1 MQFGIDGNNLVI
13 NHKDSE
19 LTFAFKYYLKGNSK
33 LTEKIYDPINRYIAS
48 LPETKQDEIFKRYF
62 KIHTIFYKDNL
73 EIRYP
78 DEVITDVVSILQ
90 VSVAEL
96 YSKIDFEH
104 LAEWCV
110 KEGDFYLQ
118 NNLKDDYGLYKE
130 ETTYLREDYKRLLYL
145 STLLKLVTPIWG
157 VFLTEFDKAVGKD
170 YKETAALSL
179 LSKTDILNLPEFE
192 KLEKLV
198 VNLSDKTVIT
208 INAVFGNLG
217 TVDLPDW
224 ALAIVTVRK
233 IAVAEVNNP
242 EVKLINIIYSHLTNL
257 NKKNSLEDRGDS
269 VRIRERK
276 SPEEDSSGDEE
287 NRASVL
293 EKYKLRQAHP
303 DHVSIIDEVYLKKM
317 KKVLKDIDP
326 TFPLNDEIY
335 KKALNDFNT
344 SSLRTL
350 DITDFHLQIC
360 GLACRRVISP
370 WNLGKIHFNT
380 MIRVIYVTQL
390 LLHYWGFKTVAN
402 LLTAQTVD
410 TPDDVLKD
418 NSYVSLSVELQEE
431 IAKLYPYFK
440 NSNKTMAINRKPWIV
455 NYGMMFI
462 NSTVDFINKH
472 SWYYVNDNLS
482 DKKECVGLLIE
493 IPVNMKIELAEMLIK
508 TMIMYKDVKI

>member
-1 MQFGIDGNNLVI
+1 MV
-13 NHKDSE
+13 
-19 LTFAFKYYLKGNSK
+19 
-33 LTEKIYDPINRYIAS
+33 S
-48 LPETKQDEIFKRYF
+48 L
-62 KIHTIFYKDNL
+62 
-73 EIRYP
+73 
-78 DEVITDVVSILQ
+78 LQ
-90 VSVAEL
+90 VSISEL
-96 YSKIDFEH
+96 YSKIDFDH
-104 LAEWCV
+104 LAKWCV
-110 KEGDFYLQ
+110 NEGNFYLQ
-118 NNLKDDYGLYKE
+118 SNLKDDYGTYKP
-130 ETTYLREDYKRLLYL
+130 ETTYLREDYRGLLYL
-145 STLLKLVTPIWG
+145 STILKIVTPIWG

-179 LSKTDILNLPEFE
+179 LSKTDILTLTEFE

-217 TVDLPDW
+217 TIDLPDW

-293 EKYKLRQAHP
+293 EQYKLRQAHP
-303 DHVSIIDEVYLKKM
+303 DHVSIIDEVYLRKM
-317 KKVLKDIDP
+317 KKVIKDIDP
-326 TFPLNDEIY
+326 TFPLNDKIY
-335 KKALNDFNT
+335 KKALNDFST
-344 SSLRTL
+344 VSLRTL

-360 GLACRRVISP
+360 GLVFKKVISP
-370 WNLGKIHFNT
+370 WNLGKIRFNT
-380 MIRVIYVTQL
+380 MIRIIYITQL
-390 LLHYWGFKTVAN
+390 LLHYWGFKTIAN
-402 LLTAQTVD
+402 LLTAHTVD

-418 NSYVSLSVELQEE
+418 NSYVSLPLELQEE

-440 NSNKTMAINRKPWIV
+440 NSNKTMAVNRKPWIV

-472 SWYYVNDNLS
+472 SWYYVNDILA
-482 DKKECVGLLIE
+482 DKNECVGLLIE
-493 IPVNMKIELAEMLIK
+493 IPVDMKIELAEMLIK
-508 TMIMYKDVKI
+508 TMNANKDVKK